1 YNSIWL
7 SVGARIFSLN
17 TYKYNTGDRVI
28 DSKFLSLAP
37 LTEIIISMRESLY
50 LRLYGWYEFI
60 TQNDVNRK
68 EEANLSIQATWY
80 F

>member
-1 YNSIWL
+1 MLL
-7 SVGARIFSLN
+7 SAGMRIFSLN
-17 TYKYNTGDRVI
+17 TYKYNTGEKVL

-37 LTEIIISMRESLY
+37 LTEIIISMEESLY

-60 TQNDVNRK
+60 AQNNTDRK

>member
-1 YNSIWL
+1 MG
-7 SVGARIFSLN
+7 SVSLGARAYSLN
-17 TYKYNTGDRVI
+17 TYNYNNGEKVI

-37 LTEIIISMRESLY
+37 LTEIVILMKESLY

-60 TQNDVNRK
+60 TINETNNR
-68 EEANLSIQATWY
+68 EEANLSFQATWS